1 MFNDEINPFIE
12 TYLKTLDK
20 SKISKIIRYATIGG
34 KCIRGF
40 IVKHIIEEIG
50 CCNTRDIWAPIT
62 AIELIHAASLI
73 IDDLPCM
80 DNDFERRGKPSA
92 FIQFGK
98 QEAILSA
105 LFIISESMRIV
116 FNMLEQYKTTSS
128 NTASSNTMSSKT
140 GILIRE
146 WCDLL
151 GKNLIVGQFMDLKG
165 DVGEL
170 FNIKQSYHRNDNLI
184 KFKTGSLFSFAFL
197 LGALFTKR
205 DNIDDFK
212 EMGIHL
218 GYMYQIMDDYKD
230 KETDEKSANYILS
243 LGEKKAVKKYLDSKL
258 RLVLLLQKNSLYT
271 KQFQKLIHAIDSKF
285 SPLSKGNNQLYS
297 YT

>member
-116 FNMLEQYKTTSS
+116 FNMLEQYKT
-128 NTASSNTMSSKT
+128 ASSKT

-170 FNIKQSYHRNDNLI
+170 FNIKQSHHRNDNLI

-197 LGALFTKR
+197 LGALFTNR
-205 DNIDDFK
+205 DNTDDFK

-243 LGEKKAVKKYLDSKL
+243 LGEKKAIKKYLDSKL
-258 RLVLLLQKNSLYT
+258 RLVLLLQKSNLYT
-271 KQFQKLIHAIDSKF
+271 EKFKKLIQAIDSKF

-297 YT
+297 HT